1 MHIVEDPGFHRLM
14 KTGRPHYRI
23 PSSRTV
29 ARDVHVVF
37 RRVKERIAEML
48 QVSYIYKFIKNTGL
62 LTFEKKYDGRLNFA
76 TDAWTSPNQRAYV
89 AITVHLEH
97 NGEPI
102 SMLLDVVEVAKSH
115 TGVNLAA
122 AFAKILEDYNI
133 SDKVMISA
141 EN

>member
-1 MHIVEDPGFHRLM
+1 MHIVEDPGLHRLM

-62 LTFEKKYDGRLNFA
+62 LTFEKKYDGHLNFA